1 MELSNTLSAPPT
13 NACTAARVRKLAR
26 RITQIYDDALA
37 PHGLTIGQFG
47 TLVSLRRSRSIGI
60 ARLAEVLS
68 ADASTLSRLLKPLAA
83 AGFVSILPDLDDR
96 RAKALRLTDAGAA
109 KAHAAKA
116 GWEAAQA
123 QVAAQL
129 GRDRLGALQFIVDDA
144 FDRL

>member
-1 MELSNTLSAPPT
+1 MESPAHKSALKAD
-13 NACTAARVRKLAR
+13 ACTAARIRKLAR

-37 PHGLTIGQFG
+37 PYGLTIGQFG
-47 TLVSLRRSRSIGI
+47 TLVNLRRSRTIGI
-60 ARLAEVLS
+60 AGLAEQLS

-83 AGFVSILPDLDDR
+83 AGLVEISPDSADR

-116 GWEAAQA
+116 GWHAAQA

-129 GRDRLGALQFIVDDA
+129 GQDRLGALQFIVDDA
-144 FDRL
+144 FTHL